1 MEPTTQNNTNEA
13 QKTVW
18 VTIGA
23 IVVIVLLI
31 WGGIYMYNHRPEA
44 VGGNMNATSS
54 ATSTRWNLGEDD
66 RNVTAEE
73 RAAVTAYAKAQIG
86 QLSSRKPAAGRS
98 FEVTSVTVEAAGR
111 AIVEY
116 TDGVSTHV
124 AAMAYGVDASG
135 NITANSF
142 EILEK

>member
-18 VTIGA
+18 MTIVA
-23 IVVIVLLI
+23 IVIIILLI
-31 WGGIYMYNHRPEA
+31 WGGIYMYNHRPETA
-44 VGGNMNATSS
+44 GGNMNATSS

-66 RNVTAEE
+66 RNVTVEE

-86 QLSSRKPAAGRS
+86 QLSSRKPAAGKS

-116 TDGVSTHV
+116 TDGVSTYV
-124 AAMAYGVDASG
+124 AAMSYGVDASG

>member
-23 IVVIVLLI
+23 IVFIVLLI
-31 WGGIYMYNHRPEA
+31 WGGIYMYNHRPETA
-44 VGGNMNATSS
+44 GGNMNATSS

-66 RNVTAEE
+66 RSVTAEE
-73 RAAVTAYAKAQIG
+73 RAAVMAYAKAQIG
-86 QLSSRKPAAGRS
+86 QLSSRKPAVGKS

-116 TDGVSTHV
+116 TDGISTYV

-135 NITANSF
+135 NITSNSF